1 MLTTKPIAIGA
12 RVVVSTGSTH
22 ADTKR
27 EDRGR
32 VAGYAT
38 VEDQPATSLVN
49 TQRGPRFV
57 VLVTLDAG
65 FYNAAGDIFTQMIVC
80 DPSTVHVEREGG
92 EPHVAVY
99 GFATEGP
106 EDRVNIVFAPLHR
119 QGCERLELDAI
130 SAREW
135 GNAITRRAESIIEEQ
150 QKER

>member
-12 RVVVSTGSTH
+12 RVIVTSSARIT
-22 ADTKR
+22 AR
-27 EDRGR
+27 EQRGR

-38 VEDQPATSLVN
+38 VEDQPTMLLVN

-57 VLVTLDAG
+57 VLVTLDEG
-65 FYNAAGDIFTQMIVC
+65 FYNAAGDIFTQTIVC
-80 DPSTVHVEREGG
+80 DPSTVSVEQLEG
-92 EPHVAVY
+92 EPHIAVY
-99 GFATEGP
+99 GFSSVGP

-150 QKER
+150 RKEKL